1 MKNIT
6 AADVARAMDEFAP
19 RAYAESFDNTGLLT
33 GEPATEITG
42 ILVTHDCLEEV
53 VDEAAEKGCN
63 MIVSFHPIIFSGLK
77 SLTGRTYV
85 ERAVMKAIR
94 LGISI
99 YAVHTALDNSFHG
112 VNAGMC
118 RALGLSDRKIL
129 IPQEGSLKKI
139 TAYVP
144 AAQADDVRRA
154 LFSAGAGAIG
164 NYDSCSYNLSGTGTF
179 RALEGANPFVGDI
192 GELHHET
199 EEMISAIFPRHC
211 QPRVIKAL
219 LSAHPYEE
227 PAFEIIAL
235 DNTDRHIGMGMT
247 GMLPGGGIDETDFLH
262 LLRDVFDARGIRYSA
277 PTGRKIKKVA
287 VLGGS
292 GSFALKAAI
301 AAGADAFVSADF
313 KYHDFF
319 GAENRILIADIGHF
333 ESERHT
339 KNILFDYLSEKFT
352 NFAVRLSDINT
363 NPINYLQ

>member
-1 MKNIT
+1 
-6 AADVARAMDEFAP
+6 
-19 RAYAESFDNTGLLT
+19 
-33 GEPATEITG
+33 
-42 ILVTHDCLEEV
+42 
-53 VDEAAEKGCN
+53 
-63 MIVSFHPIIFSGLK
+63 
-77 SLTGRTYV
+77 
-85 ERAVMKAIR
+85 
-94 LGISI
+94 
-99 YAVHTALDNSFHG
+99 
-112 VNAGMC
+112 MC

-129 IPQEGSLKKI
+129 IPQEGTLKKI

-154 LFSAGAGAIG
+154 LFLAGAGAIG

-199 EEMISAIFPRHC
+199 EEMISAVFPRHC

-247 GMLPGGGIDETDFLH
+247 GMLPAAAWTRRTFCTYCAMSSMPEGYVIPH
-262 LLRDVFDARGIRYSA
+262 LLA
-277 PTGRKIKKVA
+277 GRLKKVA

-319 GAENRILIADIGHF
+319 GAENPHSDCRHRTFRKRDTHKKHF
-333 ESERHT
+333 
-339 KNILFDYLSEKFT
+339 
-352 NFAVRLSDINT
+352 VRLFKRKIH
-363 NPINYLQ
+363 